1 MRGVRKRGGE
11 AMQPI
16 RVVDMGEVSP
26 VTSQAVY
33 HAVAYAMEERTPD
46 TILLVTSFQPYV
58 SIGYHQDATKE
69 VDLEYCAQAGLPVIR
84 REVGGGAVYLDRNQV
99 FCQWIFH
106 REHLPAKLEDRF
118 SLYIRA
124 LVETYNR
131 LGIAAY
137 HRPINDIHVSGRK
150 IGGTGA
156 ASIGL
161 SEVVVGSLM
170 FDFNHELMA
179 RVLRVPSEK
188 MRDKVF
194 QSLQEYITTMKRELG
209 YVPDREEVKALYLQ
223 RCEQVLSRRVEPGAL
238 TEREWE
244 VVKELEERFS
254 SKEWLYQK
262 GGLRH
267 SQVVKIHEDVHVAEV
282 THKAPGGLIRLTARM
297 REGRIDDLTISGD
310 FTILPAWAV
319 GALEQALR
327 GLPLKPTAISQRI
340 HDVYRALAV
349 QAPGMS
355 PEDLT
360 QAVMR
365 LEEAR

>member
-1 MRGVRKRGGE
+1 ME
-11 AMQPI
+11 PI
-16 RVVDMGEVSP
+16 RVVDVGEVPP

-33 HAVAYAMEERTPD
+33 HAVAYALEEATPD
-46 TILLVTSFQPYV
+46 TILLVTSFKPYV

-69 VDLEYCAQAGLPVIR
+69 VDLEYCAQEGLPVIR

-106 REHLPAKLEDRF
+106 RERLPARLEERF
-118 SLYIRA
+118 SLYIQP
-124 LVETYNR
+124 LVETYHQ
-131 LGIAAY
+131 LGIPAY
-137 HRPINDIHVSGRK
+137 HRPINDIQVSGRK

-156 ASIGL
+156 ASIGM

-194 QSLQEYITTMKRELG
+194 QSIQEYVTTMKRELG
-209 YVPDREEVKALYLQ
+209 VVPEREEVKALYLQ
-223 RCEQVLSRRVEPGAL
+223 RCEQALGRKIEPGTL

-244 VVKELEERFS
+244 VVRELEERFS
-254 SKEWLYQK
+254 SEEWLYQK
-262 GGLRH
+262 GGLRQ
-267 SQVVKIHEDVHVAEV
+267 SQVIKIHADVHVAEV
-282 THKAPGGLIRLTARM
+282 THKAPGGLIRVTARM
-297 REGRIDDLTISGD
+297 REGRIDDLAISGD

-327 GLPLKPTAISQRI
+327 GLPLKPEAIHQRTR
-340 HDVYRALAV
+340 DVYRALSV

-360 QAVMR
+360 QAVML
-365 LEEAR
+365 LEGVG